1 MDTETRAF
9 LEQMQETLV
18 SKSDL
23 AALEVR
29 LEENVIVRIDRSQE
43 ELARMVEKGFA
54 ETTTGHGE
62 ILGILHRIA
71 ESLDVDTTS
80 FVWSQSESET
90 LTTYRNEI
98 DALVRRVKA
107 LEEKPS

>member
-9 LEQMQETLV
+9 LEQLQEKLV

-23 AALEVR
+23 AALEER
-29 LEENVIVRIDRSQE
+29 LEENVIGRIDRSQE
-43 ELARMVEKGFA
+43 ELARMVQSGFE
-54 ETTTGHGE
+54 ETTTLHSE
-62 ILGILHRIA
+62 TLGILHRIA
-71 ESLDVDTTS
+71 EALDVDTS
-80 FVWSQSESET
+80 GLVWSQNESET
-90 LTTYRNEI
+90 LSTYRREI